1 MESRAHRAHGHVSR
15 MVFSGR
21 NADEQSWKMSAR
33 ERCCFTGLL
42 PGMTTTIWPTSTPAS
57 SDGRSSRRKHLRKED
72 GDTLCSWCLLEVDE
86 HRPLCLAAQPAPRCP
101 FTGERRALAAAGASD
116 EDSEAWRR

>member
-21 NADEQSWKMSAR
+21 NADEQSLKMSAR

-57 SDGRSSRRKHLRKED
+57 SDGRSSRRKRLRKED
-72 GDTLCSWCLLEVDE
+72 GDTSERRMVDE

-116 EDSEAWRR
+116 EDSEAWRG